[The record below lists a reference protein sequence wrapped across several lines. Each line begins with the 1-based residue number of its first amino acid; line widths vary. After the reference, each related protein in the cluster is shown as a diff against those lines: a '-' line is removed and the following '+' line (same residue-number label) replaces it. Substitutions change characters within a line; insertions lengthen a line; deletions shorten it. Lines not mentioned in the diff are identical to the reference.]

1 MGHRTFVRRT
11 MPKLQ
16 LLAHR
21 ARSGKEKSR
30 LGRRNPYVFP
40 YLSEFG
46 YATCNRIAARWKGLP
61 QLQSNSSREIFRRK
75 PSRAMLRAIF
85 VLVVVLARCA
95 GQDAASTEYQ
105 VKAAYLFNFAK
116 FVEWPAGTFRT
127 SDSPLVICVL
137 GSNPFGSD
145 LEGSIAGKAVGG
157 RRLEIS
163 HLPRGLDARSCQIV
177 FIASSERGQVR
188 EILQQ
193 LTGTSAL
200 TVSDTSGFTDDGGMI
215 NFVWE

>member
-1 MGHRTFVRRT
+1 MST
-11 MPKLQ
+11 
-16 LLAHR
+16 
-21 ARSGKEKSR
+21 
-30 LGRRNPYVFP
+30 
-40 YLSEFG
+40 
-46 YATCNRIAARWKGLP
+46 AT
-61 QLQSNSSREIFRRK
+61 
-75 PSRAMLRAIF
+75 LRAVLSLF
-85 VLVVVLARCA
+85 VLMARCS
-95 GQDAASTEYQ
+95 GQDATSTEYQ
-105 VKAAYLFNFAK
+105 VKGAYLFNFAK

-127 SDSPLVICVL
+127 PNSPLVICVL

-145 LEGSIAGKAVGG
+145 LEGSIAGKTVGG

-200 TVSDTSGFTDDGGMI
+200 TVADTSGFTDEGGMI
-215 NFVWE
+215 NFVWEGDRVRFEANVDAAEHAHLRLSARLLTVAKLVVGKSQAGSR

>member
-1 MGHRTFVRRT
+1 VLRESF
-11 MPKLQ
+11 P
-16 LLAHR
+16 
-21 ARSGKEKSR
+21 SR
-30 LGRRNPYVFP
+30 
-40 YLSEFG
+40 
-46 YATCNRIAARWKGLP
+46 
-61 QLQSNSSREIFRRK
+61 SSRRMT
-75 PSRAMLRAIF
+75 AVTLRAILSLF
-85 VLVVVLARCA
+85 VLMARCA

-116 FVEWPAGTFRT
+116 FVEWPPSAFRT
-127 SDSPLVICVL
+127 PNSPLVICVL

-145 LEGSIAGKAVGG
+145 LEGSIAGKTVGG

-200 TVSDTSGFTDDGGMI
+200 TVADTSGFTDDGGMI
-215 NFVWE
+215 NFVWEGDRVRFEANVDAAEHAHLRLSARLLTVAKLVVGKSQAGSR